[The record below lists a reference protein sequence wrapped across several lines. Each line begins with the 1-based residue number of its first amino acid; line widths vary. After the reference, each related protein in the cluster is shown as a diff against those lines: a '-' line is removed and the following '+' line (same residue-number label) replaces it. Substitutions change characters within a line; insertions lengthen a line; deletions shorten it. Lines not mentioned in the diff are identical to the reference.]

1 MLLASDGER
10 PGPSILQCA
19 GRPPHGNVVWGPNV
33 GSAKTEQLWARFQAF
48 PERTSDHPRVPPV
61 LMRMD
66 EATVRSL
73 PYSSVFVLAP
83 PRSFLTEAPCTPQV
97 RQGTPVLVVLAP
109 GPGPREQAPLES
121 CGWQV
126 AEGEHVARDSPAS
139 LLLPFYRPVQVT
151 RPCPSSKRMEEGN
164 VKKYLKH

>member
-10 PGPSILQCA
+10 PGLSILQCA

-48 PERTSDHPRVPPV
+48 PERTSDHPPCATCV
-61 LMRMD
+61 D
-66 EATVRSL
+66 EDGRGCSAIA
-73 PYSSVFVLAP
+73 SVFQCLSSP
-83 PRSFLTEAPCTPQV
+83 CSFLTEAPCTPQV
-97 RQGTPVLVVLAP
+97 GQGTPVLVGLAP

-151 RPCPSSKRMEEGN
+151 RPCPSS
-164 VKKYLKH
+164 